1 VHIWLSACRK
11 RVERASGSCCRRRR
25 EKAAA
30 YAVDLMRR
38 RNKLIFHSFERDDTK
53 MVFLRTLQAFHRP
66 PLPWRPRAPTAPSHP
81 HNAPREREQIFHQQ
95 PLSARSVFLLSSSLS
110 LPTVLLAGA
119 PPPPPSDE
127 NRLSVS
133 PLNFCNADTGSC
145 PHPPHRANKT

>member
-1 VHIWLSACRK
+1 
-11 RVERASGSCCRRRR
+11 
-25 EKAAA
+25 
-30 YAVDLMRR
+30 MRR

-127 NRLSVS
+127 NRLSAQFLQRRYGQLPS
-133 PLNFCNADTGSC
+133 PSTQSKQNLELQNCWNIFFRRLDGGVL
-145 PHPPHRANKT
+145 